1 VDFSFSEEQQLLRYS
16 VRRFLDQHYD
26 FGSRRKVAASDS
38 GWRRE
43 IWQALGSELGILGL
57 NVPAASGG
65 LGADATTTMVVMEEL
80 GRSLV
85 IEPYLDSALIAGQ
98 LLSRSGGAMAEEL
111 LSKLVSGS
119 AVPVLA
125 WGEADIRNNPAQIAM
140 TATKVGGHW
149 QLTGRKTVVN
159 AAPWASHYLVCAR
172 TAAKPGDAAGLSLFI
187 LDRNTKGLS
196 LSTYPSIDGRRA
208 GDIEFNKVIVAEAAL
223 LGQLD
228 SAHELLTAL
237 RPTAIAALCA
247 EAVGVLERLYQDTVE
262 FSKQRR
268 QFGQSI
274 SQFQVLQHR
283 MVDMYMQLEM
293 ARSASYLVSL
303 SLSGDA
309 LERELAAST
318 AKVTIAKACRFIGQN
333 AVQLHGGMG
342 MTDDLAI
349 SHYFKRATAIE
360 YEQGS
365 VDYHLS
371 RYAALRRAA

>member
-1 VDFSFSEEQQLLRYS
+1 
-16 VRRFLDQHYD
+16 
-26 FGSRRKVAASDS
+26 
-38 GWRRE
+38 
-43 IWQALGSELGILGL
+43 
-57 NVPAASGG
+57 
-65 LGADATTTMVVMEEL
+65 
-80 GRSLV
+80 
-85 IEPYLDSALIAGQ
+85 
-98 LLSRSGGAMAEEL
+98 
-111 LSKLVSGS
+111 
-119 AVPVLA
+119 
-125 WGEADIRNNPAQIAM
+125 
-140 TATKVGGHW
+140 
-149 QLTGRKTVVN
+149 
-159 AAPWASHYLVCAR
+159 
-172 TAAKPGDAAGLSLFI
+172 
-187 LDRNTKGLS
+187 
-196 LSTYPSIDGRRA
+196 
-208 GDIEFNKVIVAEAAL
+208 
-223 LGQLD
+223 
-228 SAHELLTAL
+228 
-237 RPTAIAALCA
+237 
-247 EAVGVLERLYQDTVE
+247 VE

-283 MVDMYMQLEM
+283 MVDMYMQLQM

-303 SLSGDA
+303 SLGGDA